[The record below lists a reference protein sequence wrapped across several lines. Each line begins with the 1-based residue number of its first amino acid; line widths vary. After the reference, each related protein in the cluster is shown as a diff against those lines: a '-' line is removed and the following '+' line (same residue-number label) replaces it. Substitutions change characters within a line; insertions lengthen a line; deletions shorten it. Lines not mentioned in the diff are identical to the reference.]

1 MDKLLR
7 KKYNYNLASSFES
20 TKMKMQEIL
29 TNKWYDLSKPFYGN
43 IEDDG
48 TFSFKQ
54 KFVFLSTIPFGEMIY
69 LKGKLTKVDRGTL
82 INITLSPNL
91 LLVFLI
97 YLFPLLLLNI
107 FFGDNSILGS
117 SHARLN
123 NARVV
128 LFMELVLFIMI
139 QIPSYLLRRKFE
151 KAIIPRNHIQ

>member
-7 KKYNYNLASSFES
+7 KKYNYTLASSYDS

-43 IEDDG
+43 IEADG

-54 KFVFLSTIPFGEMIY
+54 KFVFLSTIPFGQMVY
-69 LKGKLTKVDRGTL
+69 LNGKLTQDDRGTL
-82 INITLSPNL
+82 INISLSPNL
-91 LLVFLI
+91 FLVFLI

-107 FFGDNSILGS
+107 FFGDNSLLGS
-117 SHARLN
+117 SHTRLN
-123 NARVV
+123 NAWVV
-128 LFMELVLFIMI
+128 LLMELILFIMI